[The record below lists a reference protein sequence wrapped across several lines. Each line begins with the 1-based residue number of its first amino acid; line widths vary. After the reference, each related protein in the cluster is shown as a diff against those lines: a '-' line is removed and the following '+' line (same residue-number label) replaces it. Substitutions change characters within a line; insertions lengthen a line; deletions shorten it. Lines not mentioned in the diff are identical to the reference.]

1 MYHCHHYFIDIR
13 LNLIIYWPVEKKKAP
28 TKIRKEKYVKLIYQN
43 LYDNMLDF
51 LNNFLSFINML

>member
-1 MYHCHHYFIDIR
+1 MYYCHHYFIDIR
-13 LNLIIYWPVEKKKAP
+13 LDLIIYRPVEKKKAQ
-28 TKIRKEKYVKLIYQN
+28 TKITKKNMKLIYQN

>member
-1 MYHCHHYFIDIR
+1 MYMYYCHHYFIDIR
-13 LNLIIYWPVEKKKAP
+13 LDLIIYWPVEKKAP
-28 TKIRKEKYVKLIYQN
+28 TKIRKKNMKLIYQN